1 MADDSLL
8 QLTNNLQE
16 DVDEHYFDT
25 YAGEDAE
32 DASDEDAKYD
42 DAFVQMSLKTHAEA
56 VKSGL
61 LQKEKR
67 APDDDEFDFNEDDDD
82 DPSDFSVGQ
91 FLGDDDDDDAFIQI
105 GSKKDDDDELADDR
119 LGGEYILA
127 SDRDEKMKEVAED
140 DEEESEHAAEDALH
154 EVLLQEARKHHKR
167 AMTETKK
174 PKKPKKPS
182 HKAHKHPAMLGVTD
196 VYSQLAHEEA
206 NGNGAENDKGWFGGD
221 DSEDGEDED
230 GYSFVQTD
238 GKDKDA
244 DDDDDDDSLADD
256 RLDGGMDQILAATA
270 ES

>member
-1 MADDSLL
+1 MMFLFFGAALSATSVKMQAPLALEKNMADDSLL
-8 QLTNNLQE
+8 QLTNN
-16 DVDEHYFDT
+16 
-25 YAGEDAE
+25 
-32 DASDEDAKYD
+32 
-42 DAFVQMSLKTHAEA
+42 MSLKTHAEA

-82 DPSDFSVGQ
+82 DPSDFGVGQ
-91 FLGDDDDDDAFIQI
+91 FLGDDDDDDDAFIQI
-105 GSKKDDDDELADDR
+105 GSKKDEDDELADDR

-127 SDRDEKMKEVAED
+127 SDRDEQMKEVAED

-174 PKKPKKPS
+174 PKKPKNPS